1 MHEFGKWLRVVEF
14 GKITFEHTDPSGHF
28 TATPLRHFPRLRI
41 HFPMRIILANPR
53 GFCAGVH
60 MAVDVVDQLLDLCK
74 DDRDAAGNPPTI
86 YVYHEI
92 VHNKH
97 VVQRFID
104 RGAVFIED
112 LNDVPQG
119 SIVVFSAHGVSP
131 AVRDLARQRGFTAVD
146 ATCPLVTKVHSEA
159 IRYAKQGYQILL
171 IGHADHQEVVGTRGE
186 APDATQVVECP
197 EDIPSLTIKDPDKL
211 VYLTQTTLST
221 DDAEVIIRALK
232 AAFPNIK
239 EPPGSD
245 ICYATTNRQHAVR
258 QIAPECDLVLVVGS
272 KNSSNSVRLTEI
284 AQNVGVKAF
293 LLDDVGE
300 LSDQWF
306 LTTPGGGRDAT
317 IMLTAG
323 ASAPEDLVAEIC
335 KTLLIK
341 YGGELEQR
349 DIVPEDV
356 EFGLPATLKKLMR
369 DHGIDPDGRKIR
381 VGNWQISEHAY
392 GATPRTVPLTI
403 SGLAHQTDS

>member
-1 MHEFGKWLRVVEF
+1 
-14 GKITFEHTDPSGHF
+14 
-28 TATPLRHFPRLRI
+28 
-41 HFPMRIILANPR
+41 MRILLSNPR

-60 MAVDVVDQLLDLCK
+60 MAVDVVDQLLGLCK
-74 DDRDAAGNPPTI
+74 DVPI

-97 VVQRFID
+97 VVQRFVD
-104 RGAVFIED
+104 RGAIFVED
-112 LNDVPQG
+112 LNDVPEG

-131 AVRDLARQRGFTAVD
+131 ATREIAAKRQLTAVD

-159 IRYAKQGYQILL
+159 IRYARQGYQILL
-171 IGHADHQEVVGTRGE
+171 VGHEDHQEIIGTRGE
-186 APDATQVVECP
+186 APEATQVVESP
-197 EDIPSLTIKDPDKL
+197 EDIPHLTIKDPNKL

-221 DDAEVIIRALK
+221 DDAAVIINALK

-258 QIAPECDLVLVVGS
+258 QIAPECDVVLVVGS

-284 AQNVGVKAF
+284 AENVGVRAY
-293 LLDDVGE
+293 LLDDVSE
-300 LSDQWF
+300 LKDEWF
-306 LTTPGGGRDAT
+306 TDTPGGGRDAT

-335 KTLLIK
+335 RTLLGK
-341 YGGELEQR
+341 YGGAIEQR
-349 DIVPEDV
+349 DVVPEDV
-356 EFGLPATLKKLMR
+356 EFGLPATLKRLMR
-369 DHGIDPDGRKIR
+369 EHGIDPDGRKIR
-381 VGNWQISEHAY
+381 VGNWQITEEAY
-392 GATPRTVPLTI
+392 GAVPLTV
-403 SGLAHQTDS
+403 SARAS

>member
-1 MHEFGKWLRVVEF
+1 
-14 GKITFEHTDPSGHF
+14 
-28 TATPLRHFPRLRI
+28 
-41 HFPMRIILANPR
+41 MRIILANPR

-74 DDRDAAGNPPTI
+74 DVPI

-104 RGAVFIED
+104 RGAIFVED
-112 LNDVPQG
+112 LNEVPPG
-119 SIVVFSAHGVSP
+119 HIVVFSAHGVSP
-131 AVRDLARQRGFTAVD
+131 AIRELARSRSLTAVD

-159 IRYAKQGYQILL
+159 VRYARQGYQILL

-186 APDATQVVECP
+186 APEATQVVESP
-197 EDIPSLTIKDPDKL
+197 DDIPNLRIIDPNKL

-221 DDAEVIIRALK
+221 DDAAVIIDALK
-232 AAFPNIK
+232 KAFPNIK

-258 QIAPECDLVLVVGS
+258 QIARECDLVLVVGS

-284 AQNVGVKAF
+284 SENVGVKAY

-300 LSDQWF
+300 LCHDWF
-306 LTTPGGGRDAT
+306 AGTPGEGRDAVVL
-317 IMLTAG
+317 LTAG

-335 KTLLIK
+335 RSLLGT
-341 YGGELEQR
+341 YGGTLEQR

-356 EFGLPATLKKLMR
+356 EFGLPVTLKRLMR
-369 DHGIDPDGRKIR
+369 EKGIDPEGRKIR
-381 VGNWQISEHAY
+381 VGNWQITEDAY
-392 GATPRTVPLTI
+392 GAVPLTV
-403 SGLAHQTDS
+403 SARR